1 MSEINEM
8 LRETSSRL
16 FGDLCNR
23 SVLDKAEE
31 GYWPDALWHAA
42 NAAGLCSAL
51 NPESDVAEPL
61 PLDTL
66 ATIAQTA
73 GEFAVPL
80 PIPETMLAQSTF
92 IDAGLTFPAGPMSIA
107 LDEGC
112 GHLSRKD
119 GVWLFSGVL
128 RRVPWGR
135 NVHAIAVVSES
146 AEGFRVIRLQP
157 PDPAV
162 RGINLANE
170 PRDDFEL
177 TCVELADDMVSPPI
191 YDTEFLRVKAAL
203 FRCAQMCG
211 AMQRCLD
218 MSVQYA
224 MERVQFGKPIGK
236 FQAVQHM
243 VAILAGEVASA
254 AAATQAAVHAAT
266 ERSTVFEVYAAK
278 ARVSEAAGICQALAH
293 QIHAAMGTTHEHSLH
308 VYTRRLM
315 SWRDEYGTEAECAEW
330 IGRYVQT
337 LGGPN
342 LWSLVTTPAFRDV
355 EIGTS
360 HIEELHA

>member
-1 MSEINEM
+1 
-8 LRETSSRL
+8 
-16 FGDLCNR
+16 
-23 SVLDKAEE
+23 
-31 GYWPDALWHAA
+31 
-42 NAAGLCSAL
+42 
-51 NPESDVAEPL
+51 
-61 PLDTL
+61 
-66 ATIAQTA
+66 
-73 GEFAVPL
+73 
-80 PIPETMLAQSTF
+80 
-92 IDAGLTFPAGPMSIA
+92 
-107 LDEGC
+107 
-112 GHLSRKD
+112 
-119 GVWLFSGVL
+119 
-128 RRVPWGR
+128 
-135 NVHAIAVVSES
+135 
-146 AEGFRVIRLQP
+146 
-157 PDPAV
+157 
-162 RGINLANE
+162 
-170 PRDDFEL
+170 
-177 TCVELADDMVSPPI
+177 
-191 YDTEFLRVKAAL
+191 
-203 FRCAQMCG
+203 
-211 AMQRCLD
+211 
-218 MSVQYA
+218 
-224 MERVQFGKPIGK
+224 
-236 FQAVQHM
+236 M